1 MWGSGSLDLA
11 KGKKFLNQLLYVQHV
26 DKEKDTT
33 STISEQSLRE
43 YLLVNHKIFSD
54 SNFSEYLRNPKANVG
69 ILKSSLKDVIT
80 HVQVYS
86 NPLPVAMLRSEVT
99 IHAFVAI
106 TTKNRRTKKEMW
118 YSIEKNG
125 KNIVLQ
131 QSPYEYDVTE
141 KLYDAE
147 KMELVQRPEPV
158 TERKSA
164 RGNFRGLERLLRAIW
179 ETNQLSTNY
188 HLLFS
193 NCQNLASFVFRKS
206 NSRKKW
212 STVTSAIV
220 DRFGLRNKKTKS
232 ESLADSMKYNW
243 IEKDDKFAYYK
254 AMIERNR
261 KDLEKLI
268 ANNLTN
274 ESINSVDS
282 QGYTLLEWARVFST
296 SDWPI
301 DQYLKDVGARNT
313 SNEKTF
319 RRNVFFIALQFLS
332 SNKSRLLSFDG
343 IYLRGVNKT
352 GDSALHLA
360 LYGEKWD
367 VAENILSEF
376 KDYDVNV
383 TNSLGCLPLYLSL
396 GYSPFDLPVQ
406 FEFKMA
412 LMKKILSRTNS
423 ENVNKHINRYGDSAL
438 HYAITNQ
445 SKTVVEELLK
455 HKDVDMNSKNKRNC
469 TSLHLASK
477 WKEIPVDLFKKILK
491 KSTYVNAQDEDGNTA
506 LHVAVLNESKTAIK
520 ELLKRTDVDV
530 NVRCIDNRTA
540 LQQNRQLERW
550 NQLKSNEI

>member
-1 MWGSGSLDLA
+1 
-11 KGKKFLNQLLYVQHV
+11 
-26 DKEKDTT
+26 
-33 STISEQSLRE
+33 
-43 YLLVNHKIFSD
+43 
-54 SNFSEYLRNPKANVG
+54 
-69 ILKSSLKDVIT
+69 
-80 HVQVYS
+80 
-86 NPLPVAMLRSEVT
+86 
-99 IHAFVAI
+99 
-106 TTKNRRTKKEMW
+106 
-118 YSIEKNG
+118 
-125 KNIVLQ
+125 
-131 QSPYEYDVTE
+131 
-141 KLYDAE
+141 
-147 KMELVQRPEPV
+147 MELVQRPEPV

-332 SNKSRLLSFDG
+332 SNKSR
-343 IYLRGVNKT
+343 
-352 GDSALHLA
+352 
-360 LYGEKWD
+360 
-367 VAENILSEF
+367 
-376 KDYDVNV
+376 
-383 TNSLGCLPLYLSL
+383 
-396 GYSPFDLPVQ
+396 
-406 FEFKMA
+406 
-412 LMKKILSRTNS
+412 TNS

>member
-179 ETNQLSTNY
+179 ETNQLSTIIIIFCFQTAKIS
-188 HLLFS
+188 H
-193 NCQNLASFVFRKS
+193 
-206 NSRKKW
+206 
-212 STVTSAIV
+212 
-220 DRFGLRNKKTKS
+220 
-232 ESLADSMKYNW
+232 
-243 IEKDDKFAYYK
+243 
-254 AMIERNR
+254 
-261 KDLEKLI
+261 
-268 ANNLTN
+268 
-274 ESINSVDS
+274 
-282 QGYTLLEWARVFST
+282 
-296 SDWPI
+296 
-301 DQYLKDVGARNT
+301 
-313 SNEKTF
+313 
-319 RRNVFFIALQFLS
+319 
-332 SNKSRLLSFDG
+332 LSF
-343 IYLRGVNKT
+343 
-352 GDSALHLA
+352 
-360 LYGEKWD
+360 
-367 VAENILSEF
+367 
-376 KDYDVNV
+376 
-383 TNSLGCLPLYLSL
+383 
-396 GYSPFDLPVQ
+396 
-406 FEFKMA
+406 
-412 LMKKILSRTNS
+412 S
-423 ENVNKHINRYGDSAL
+423 EN
-438 HYAITNQ
+438 
-445 SKTVVEELLK
+445 
-455 HKDVDMNSKNKRNC
+455 
-469 TSLHLASK
+469 
-477 WKEIPVDLFKKILK
+477 PILG
-491 KSTYVNAQDEDGNTA
+491 KSG
-506 LHVAVLNESKTAIK
+506 
-520 ELLKRTDVDV
+520 R
-530 NVRCIDNRTA
+530 R
-540 LQQNRQLERW
+540 
-550 NQLKSNEI
+550 